1 MPRLCADEW
10 EKQKP
15 VEGHLRPAEALQQ
28 LQLSE
33 ARLQRLK
40 EERDNV
46 SRAKEALELGDVVA
60 SAADDRLAVA
70 FEELH
75 DLKVGQYCRKIAKQ
89 LCSCMRFL
97 SLGWRVVWCRSG
109 IIASDDML
117 CRPGCVVAPQV
128 KKETYLW
135 SAQTNHV
142 S

>member
-1 MPRLCADEW
+1 MPQFRHFTHAFAHSIFSNDPSTIIIFLALISPNTTSPIIPDSTPSPPLSTSDEW

-15 VEGHLRPAEALQQ
+15 VEGHLKPADALQQ

-75 DLKVGQYCRKIAKQ
+75 DLKVRWRRRLENCGQ
-89 LCSCMRFL
+89 CS
-97 SLGWRVVWCRSG
+97 
-109 IIASDDML
+109 
-117 CRPGCVVAPQV
+117 
-128 KKETYLW
+128 
-135 SAQTNHV
+135 
-142 S
+142 

>member
-1 MPRLCADEW
+1 MSVETDCPSVYPYLTLNPPPPADEW

-15 VEGHLRPAEALQQ
+15 VEGHLKPGEALQQ

-75 DLKVGQYCRKIAKQ
+75 DLKVGDGQGCGGRGGGDEEGA
-89 LCSCMRFL
+89 
-97 SLGWRVVWCRSG
+97 G
-109 IIASDDML
+109 I
-117 CRPGCVVAPQV
+117 CGEGQWTGVQ
-128 KKETYLW
+128 
-135 SAQTNHV
+135 
-142 S
+142 